1 MQIGIEPNQIVLF
14 PIFTGSM
21 VLFFAERI
29 QIDLSAILTILIL
42 SLTGMLEPAEADRDS
57 AANPLSSWS
66 SFIFPC
72 SL

>member
-1 MQIGIEPNQIVLF
+1 MLTGIEPNQISLL
-14 PIFTGSM
+14 PILAGSM

-42 SLTGMLEPAEADRDS
+42 SLTGVPEPAEADRDS